1 MRSFKT
7 LSIATLTA
15 FLIAVPFAG
24 AYAAGH
30 HKGALDE
37 ATPTVFSGP
46 RVTGLIDQIQ
56 GVDEG
61 IADARQENTIT
72 PAEAQ
77 RLHMRAAHISQPAER
92 VATTDHGRI
101 PAAQYQ
107 LLRRSIIST
116 KRCCST
122 PATASTSATTPMAE
136 IQTADHIEKGL
147 PGASGLLPRGRL
159 FHDSA
164 ARPFVTRNGG
174 CSTFESAHEPFRR

>member
-7 LSIATLTA
+7 LRTATLTA

-46 RVTGLIDQIQ
+46 RVTGLIDQVQ
-56 GVDEG
+56 GVDKG

-77 RLHMRAAHISQPAER
+77 RLHMRAAHISQAVER
-92 VATTDHGRI
+92 LATTDHGRI
-101 PAAQYQ
+101 PGAQYRQ
-107 LLRRSIIST
+107 LLRRLDNVDQALLFDT
-116 KRCCST
+116 GN
-122 PATASTSATTPMAE
+122 ASNIGDYTDGGNP
-136 IQTADHIEKGL
+136 
-147 PGASGLLPRGRL
+147 
-159 FHDSA
+159 
-164 ARPFVTRNGG
+164 NG
-174 CSTFESAHEPFRR
+174 